1 MRVPFLR
8 RWLLIVKQLLLGWVR
23 PWSGEHYPHTV
34 FEFFLW
40 FCGETTLLK
49 LLLEIKSALALLWNR
64 SIFLDL
70 VLCGF
75 LCKIVQIRCLFVVI
89 WITGNHA
96 WEKFKYRFIAEFD
109 LQFLNEDF
117 EWSNEV
123 GRLFALLGTFVAFKI
138 KFGSAI
144 TYVPKSIKLI
154 VDLIDLICLGWKCL
168 VEALLE
174 GRWLQFGRIRRLL
187 GQI

>member
-1 MRVPFLR
+1 MSVPFLR
-8 RWLLIVKQLLLGWVR
+8 RRLLIIKQLLLGWVR
-23 PWSGEHYPHTV
+23 PRSGEHYPHTV

-40 FCGETTLLK
+40 FCGETTLLE
-49 LLLEIKSALALLWNR
+49 LLLEIKSAIALFWNR
-64 SIFLDL
+64 SIFLKL

-75 LCKIVQIRCLFVVI
+75 LGKIVQIRCLFVVI
-89 WITGNHA
+89 WITWNHA

-117 EWSNEV
+117 EWSNKV

-154 VDLIDLICLGWKCL
+154 VDLVDFIFLGWKCL

-187 GQI
+187 RYI